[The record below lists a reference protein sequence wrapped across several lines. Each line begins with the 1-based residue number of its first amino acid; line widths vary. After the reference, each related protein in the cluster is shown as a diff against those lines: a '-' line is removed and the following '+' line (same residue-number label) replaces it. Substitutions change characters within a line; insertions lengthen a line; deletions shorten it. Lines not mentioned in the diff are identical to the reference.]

1 MNTESFGNQSEYHI
15 NLKGTRKVILYIAT
29 SLDGFIAKPDGD
41 IEYLNDMD
49 REGEDYGYSDFIK
62 TVDATIVGRKTY
74 DKVLSMGYEFPHNDK
89 DSYVIT
95 RTTRP
100 SIGSVKFYT
109 GSLKELVAK
118 LKSEQGKNIFV
129 DGGAEIVN
137 ELLLENLIDEFYISV
152 IPILLGDGILLF
164 KGGNRELKLKLIDSK
179 YFESGLVQSHYV
191 RVDI

>member
-15 NLKGTRKVILYIAT
+15 NLKGTRKVIIYIAT

-89 DSYVIT
+89 DSYLIT

-109 GSLKELVAK
+109 GSLK
-118 LKSEQGKNIFV
+118 
-129 DGGAEIVN
+129 
-137 ELLLENLIDEFYISV
+137 
-152 IPILLGDGILLF
+152 
-164 KGGNRELKLKLIDSK
+164 
-179 YFESGLVQSHYV
+179 
-191 RVDI
+191 